1 MKLGIVIGKIWASKK
16 VRELEGCR
24 LSLVQPVTSEEKAIG
39 SPLVVADPEGIGG
52 SGDLVV
58 YVTGTDAT
66 EAFHAGY
73 VPVNASIVELVDEV
87 N

>member
-24 LSLVQPVTSEEKAIG
+24 LSLVQPVTSEKKAVG
-39 SPLVVADPEGIGG
+39 SSLVVADPEGIGG

-58 YVTGTDAT
+58 YVTSTDAT
-66 EAFHAGY
+66 EAFHTGY
-73 VPVNASIVELVDEV
+73 APVNASIVELVDKV
-87 N
+87 S

>member
-1 MKLGIVIGKIWASKK
+1 MKLGIVIGKIWSSTK
-16 VRELEGCR
+16 VKELEGCR
-24 LSLVQPVTSEEKAIG
+24 LSLVQPVTSEEKAVG

-66 EAFHAGY
+66 QAFHTGY
-73 VPVNASIVELVDEV
+73 APVNASIVELVDKIS
-87 N
+87 